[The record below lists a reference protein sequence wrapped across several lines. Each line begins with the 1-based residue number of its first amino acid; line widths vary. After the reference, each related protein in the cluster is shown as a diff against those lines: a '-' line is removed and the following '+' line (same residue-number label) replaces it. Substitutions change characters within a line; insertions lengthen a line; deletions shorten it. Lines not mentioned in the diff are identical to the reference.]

1 MPENNAPGRTSSA
14 ADNST
19 AQSDWAAKEPRSSRR
34 RLITGG
40 AVLVGGAVLG
50 SQGTADATNGNPW
63 LVGRTTNAESATT
76 KLAMS
81 GNAAAANVTN
91 TNTGTQGH
99 GLLAYSNSGYALL
112 GESTHNQGVVA
123 RTHSNTHWAVAAQ
136 NLATT
141 EGTGGAIRADGGPNI
156 GLQATSNETAISADS
171 KTGYAVIASTST
183 KSDFA
188 AVVGTSKSPAG
199 GAVGVWGNGNQNAG
213 VFADTNNPAGSA
225 IIATNNG
232 GQPNGNVVRAFADSS
247 GQAKISKL
255 IGSNR
260 AAGEFV
266 GTNGVVGVTSNTGY
280 GVAGAALANAGHGLH
295 GYGDL
300 SAGAYALVT
309 VGKSAMLGDLSVFV
323 NLSKPAGSF
332 KIDHPLDPANKY
344 LYHSFV
350 ESPDMKNVYD
360 GVATADAHGAATVEL
375 PDWFETLN
383 RDFRYQLT
391 ALDGAA
397 PELHVSKRLHGN
409 RFSIGGAKPGQDVSW
424 QLTGIRH
431 DSWANDH
438 RIPVEETKP
447 KDERGT
453 YLHPEGFAK
462 PASAGLA
469 ARMSPH
475 QH

>member
-1 MPENNAPGRTSSA
+1 MSA
-14 ADNST
+14 
-19 AQSDWAAKEPRSSRR
+19 
-34 RLITGG
+34 
-40 AVLVGGAVLG
+40 
-50 SQGTADATNGNPW
+50 
-63 LVGRTTNAESATT
+63 
-76 KLAMS
+76 
-81 GNAAAANVTN
+81 NAAAVNVTN
-91 TNTGTQGH
+91 TNTGSQGH
-99 GLLAYSNSGYALL
+99 GTLSYSNNGYGLL

-123 RTHSNTHWAVAAQ
+123 RTHSNSHWGLVAQ
-136 NLATT
+136 NVATT
-141 EGTGGAIRADGGPNI
+141 YSGEVPGTNPGGAIHVDGGKNI
-156 GLQATSNETAISADS
+156 GILTSGDVVGIHAYNSAHGVAILAEQSGTPGDGFAIQANGGQHTAIWATNQSEKPVVSAQSFGVDNS
-171 KTGYAVIASTST
+171 PVIVGLNGSNAAQMLR
-183 KSDFA
+183 DFMGDKRGAGEFAGNNGVIGA
-188 AVVGTSKSPAG
+188 AAATFGVGVAG
-199 GAVGVWGNGNQNAG
+199 GALASQGWG
-213 VFADTNNPAGSA
+213 
-225 IIATNNG
+225 
-232 GQPNGNVVRAFADSS
+232 
-247 GQAKISKL
+247 L
-255 IGSNR
+255 Y
-260 AAGEFV
+260 
-266 GTNGVVGVTSNTGY
+266 GY
-280 GVAGAALANAGHGLH
+280 GV
-295 GYGDL
+295 
-300 SAGAYALVT
+300 AGAYALVT
-309 VGKSAMLGDLSVFV
+309 NGKSEMDGDLRVFGT
-323 NLSKPAGSF
+323 LTKSGGSF

-453 YLHPEGFAK
+453 YLYPEGFGK

-469 ARMSPH
+469 ARISPH
-475 QH
+475 PH